1 MTSKTIYIMISLK
14 EIEEQDDDDSV
25 NEGLPIA
32 SRFRSNLI
40 EDNIVVPGSSLDS
53 VSAMNDEGEPQP
65 PQSAQSQELEQKYL
79 FALET
84 VRQLRHRLIR
94 RTSVIEE
101 IRKFYL
107 RDVITMKHIL
117 KDVLSNSER
126 EAAWKQYEAN
136 LPSLDLKQAL
146 TLHAPSKCEFQVK
159 PCEHCGGELELVMKD
174 TDEVDYLK
182 KLIKEG
188 KDREARWRE
197 KLAYLDV
204 QIETANKEKAEA
216 NKSHMEEVSIVES
229 YKLVNFN

>member
-1 MTSKTIYIMISLK
+1 MISLR

-25 NEGLPIA
+25 EGGVIN
-32 SRFRSNLI
+32 RFRSNLM
-40 EDNIVVPGSSLDS
+40 EENIVIPGSSLDS
-53 VSAMNDEGEPQP
+53 ISAMNDEGDTQP
-65 PQSAQSQELEQKYL
+65 PQASAQSQELEQKYL

-94 RTSVIEE
+94 RTNVIEE

-107 RDVITMKHIL
+107 RDVITMKHII
-117 KDVLSNSER
+117 KDVLSDSER
-126 EAAWKQYEAN
+126 EAAWKQYEVN

-146 TLHAPSKCEFQVK
+146 ILHAPSKCEFQVK
-159 PCEHCGGELELVMKD
+159 PCEQCGGELELVMKD

-204 QIETANKEKAEA
+204 QIETANKEKAESA
-216 NKSHMEEVSIVES
+216 KSHMEEVR
-229 YKLVNFN
+229 YN